1 MPPLLFFILLL
12 TLCFAVIFYL
22 GRPTKT
28 ERAVQRH
35 LESIKV
41 KESDA
46 DQEQPVTIL
55 KEEGYSPNPG
65 VSDLIRQIPGAKET
79 LDLIRQAGKSWP
91 VSFVMGMAALSALLT
106 ASVTSLFLPDVL
118 PLLAGLL
125 VGVIPYIFL
134 FILREKRFRECDK
147 LLPDAID
154 LMARG
159 LRAGHALPA
168 VLQMVGEE
176 VAEPLGSQFRSLHE
190 EQLLGLPLR
199 EAVMNMVRR
208 VPRDDTR
215 FLATAI
221 LLQKE
226 TGGNLA
232 VILDKTAAVARERER
247 LRGQVRIFT
256 AQGRAT
262 AWILCAMPLIMFCI
276 LSVLSWKT
284 ESYLFTDPIGK
295 IATYTGI
302 VFMACGILLIRK
314 IINVKV

>member
-1 MPPLLFFILLL
+1 MPPFLFFMLLL
-12 TLCFAVIFYL
+12 IICFAVMFYMS
-22 GRPTKT
+22 RPTKT

-41 KESDA
+41 TDTDDA
-46 DQEQPVTIL
+46 EQPVTIL
-55 KEEGYSPNPG
+55 KEEGYGSNPA
-65 VSDLIRQIPGAKET
+65 VTDVIRQIPGAKET
-79 LDLIRQAGKSWP
+79 LDLIRQAGKPWS
-91 VSFVMGMAALSALLT
+91 VSKVMGWVAGSMVGTALI
-106 ASVTSLFLPDVL
+106 TSLFLPDIL
-118 PLLAGLL
+118 PLIAALL
-125 VGVIPYIFL
+125 VGSIPYVYL
-134 FILREKRFRECDK
+134 FIMRERRFRQCDK

-176 VAEPLGSQFRSLHE
+176 IAEPLGTEFRNLHE

-208 VPRDDTR
+208 VPRDDMR
-215 FLATAI
+215 FLATAV

-232 VILDKTAAVARERER
+232 VILDKTAQVARERER
-247 LRGQVRIFT
+247 LRGQVRIYT

-262 AWILCAMPLIMFCI
+262 AWILCAMPFLMFCI
-276 LSVLSWKT
+276 LSMISWKT
-284 ESYLFTDPIGK
+284 ERYLLTDHIGK
-295 IATYTGI
+295 VALYVGMFFMVCGVLTIRRI
-302 VFMACGILLIRK
+302 V
-314 IINVKV
+314 NVKV

>member
-1 MPPLLFFILLL
+1 MPPFLFFMLLL
-12 TLCFAVIFYL
+12 IICFAVMFYMS
-22 GRPTKT
+22 RPTKT

-41 KESDA
+41 TDTDDA
-46 DQEQPVTIL
+46 EQPVTIL
-55 KEEGYSPNPG
+55 KEEGYGSNPA
-65 VSDLIRQIPGAKET
+65 VTDVIRQIPGAKET
-79 LDLIRQAGKSWP
+79 LDLIRQAGKPWS
-91 VSFVMGMAALSALLT
+91 VSKVMGWVAGSMVGTALI
-106 ASVTSLFLPDVL
+106 TSLFLPDIL
-118 PLLAGLL
+118 PLTAALL
-125 VGVIPYIFL
+125 VGSIPYVYL
-134 FILREKRFRECDK
+134 FIMRERRFRQCDK

-176 VAEPLGSQFRSLHE
+176 IAEPLGTEFRNLHE

-208 VPRDDTR
+208 VPRDDMR
-215 FLATAI
+215 FLATAV

-232 VILDKTAAVARERER
+232 VILDKTAQVARERER

-276 LSVLSWKT
+276 LSAISWNT
-284 ESYLFTDPIGK
+284 ERLLFVDHIGK
-295 IATYTGI
+295 IAI
-302 VFMACGILLIRK
+302 
-314 IINVKV
+314 

>member
-1 MPPLLFFILLL
+1 MPPILFFILLL
-12 TLCFAVIFYL
+12 TVCFAVIFYL
-22 GRPTKT
+22 AKPTKA

-35 LESIKV
+35 LESIQATDTGDE
-41 KESDA
+41 ES
-46 DQEQPVTIL
+46 VTIL
-55 KEEGYSPNPG
+55 KEEGYGSNPA
-65 VSDLIRQIPGAKET
+65 VSDLVRQIPGARET
-79 LDLIRQAGKSWP
+79 LDLIRQSGKTWP
-91 VSFVMGMAALSALLT
+91 VSLVMGSVALAMLLT
-106 ASVTSLFLPDVL
+106 AAITSLFLPDVV
-118 PLLAGLL
+118 PFVAAL
-125 VGVIPYIFL
+125 VVGCVPYVYL
-134 FILREKRFRECDK
+134 FVLREKRFRECDR

-176 VAEPLGSQFRSLHE
+176 IAEPLGSEFRNLHE

-199 EAVMNMVRR
+199 EAVMNMIRR
-208 VPRDDTR
+208 IPRDDTR

-232 VILDKTAAVARERER
+232 VILDKTAVVARERER

-262 AWILCAMPLIMFCI
+262 AWILCAMPFLMFLI
-276 LSVLSWKT
+276 LSAISWNT
-284 ESYLFTDPIGK
+284 ERLLFVDHMGK
-295 IATYTGI
+295 IAVYTGMI
-302 VFMACGILLIRK
+302 LMVSGILLIRR
-314 IINVKV
+314 IVNVKV

>member
-1 MPPLLFFILLL
+1 MTPLLFFMMLLI
-12 TLCFAVIFYL
+12 LCFGVIFYL
-22 GRPTKT
+22 SRPTKT

-41 KESDA
+41 AETDDTEA
-46 DQEQPVTIL
+46 PPTIL
-55 KEEGYSPNPG
+55 KEEGYSSNPAI
-65 VSDLIRQIPGAKET
+65 SDIVRQIPGAKET
-79 LDLIRQAGKSWP
+79 LDLIRQAGKAWS
-91 VSFVMGMAALSALLT
+91 VSKVMGLVAGSMAGTALI
-106 ASVTSLFLPDVL
+106 TSLFLPDVL
-118 PLLAGLL
+118 PLIAAVV
-125 VGVIPYIFL
+125 VGCVPYVYL
-134 FILREKRFRECDK
+134 FILCERRFRQCDR

-176 VAEPLGSQFRSLHE
+176 IAEPLGTEFRSLHE
-190 EQLLGLPLR
+190 EQVLGLPLR

-208 VPRDDTR
+208 IPRDDTR

-247 LRGQVRIFT
+247 LRGQVRIYT

-262 AWILCAMPLIMFCI
+262 AWILCAMPFLMFCI
-276 LSVLSWKT
+276 LSLISWKT
-284 ESYLFTDPIGK
+284 ERYLLTDQIGK
-295 IATYTGI
+295 VALYIGMF
-302 VFMACGILLIRK
+302 FMVCGVLIIRK
-314 IINVKV
+314 IVNVKV

>member
-1 MPPLLFFILLL
+1 MHPFLFFILLL
-12 TLCFAVIFYL
+12 MVCFVVIFYL
-22 GRPTKT
+22 GRPTRA

-35 LESIKV
+35 LESIQV
-41 KESDA
+41 AETDG
-46 DQEQPVTIL
+46 EQHPTIL
-55 KEEGYSPNPG
+55 KEEGYSPNPAISEL
-65 VSDLIRQIPGAKET
+65 VRQIPGARET
-79 LDLIRQAGKSWP
+79 LDLVRQAGKTWP
-91 VSFVMGMAALSALLT
+91 VSLVMGVVALSVIATSAL
-106 ASVTSLFLPDVL
+106 TSLFLPGLL
-118 PLLAGLL
+118 PLVVGLI
-125 VGVIPYIFL
+125 VGCIPYVYL
-134 FILREKRFRECDK
+134 MVLREQRFRRCDR

-176 VAEPLGSQFRSLHE
+176 IAEPLGSEFRGLHE

-208 VPRDDTR
+208 IPRDDTR
-215 FLATAI
+215 FLATAV

-262 AWILCAMPLIMFCI
+262 AWILCAMPFVMFVI
-276 LSVLSWKT
+276 LSFLNWNT
-284 ESYLFTDPIGK
+284 EKLLFTDHLGK
-295 IATYTGI
+295 VAVYTGMF
-302 VFMACGILLIRK
+302 FMVCGILLIRR
-314 IINVKV
+314 IVNVKV

>member
-1 MPPLLFFILLL
+1 MSPFLFFILLL
-12 TLCFAVIFYL
+12 SVCFAVIFYL
-22 GRPTKT
+22 VRPTRT

-35 LESIKV
+35 LENIQATDTT
-41 KESDA
+41 EGG
-46 DQEQPVTIL
+46 EPVPIL
-55 KEEGYSPNPG
+55 KEEGYSANAA
-65 VSDLIRQIPGAKET
+65 VSDLVRQIPGARET
-79 LDLIRQAGKSWP
+79 LDLIRQSGKTWS
-91 VSFVMGMAALSALLT
+91 VAFVMSTAALLFLFTMAI
-106 ASVTSLFLPDVL
+106 TSLFLPAAAAF
-118 PLLAGLL
+118 LAGLL
-125 VGVIPYIFL
+125 IAGIPFVYL
-134 FILREKRFRECDK
+134 FIYRERRFRQCDR

-168 VLQMVGEE
+168 VLQMVGDEI
-176 VAEPLGSQFRSLHE
+176 AEPLGAEFRNLHE

-208 VPRDDTR
+208 IPRDDTR
-215 FLATAI
+215 FLATAV

-262 AWILCAMPLIMFCI
+262 AWILSSMPFIMFVI
-276 LSVLSWKT
+276 LSIVSWRT
-284 ESYLFTDPIGK
+284 ERYLFVDPMGK
-295 IATYTGI
+295 VAIYTGMI
-302 VFMACGILLIRK
+302 LMACGVLLIRR
-314 IINVKV
+314 IVNVKV

>member
-1 MPPLLFFILLL
+1 MPPFLFFMLLL
-12 TLCFAVIFYL
+12 IICFGVIFYL
-22 GRPTKT
+22 GRPTKM
-28 ERAVQRH
+28 ERDVQRH

-41 KESDA
+41 TETEDN
-46 DQEQPVTIL
+46 EQPVTIL
-55 KEEGYSPNPG
+55 KEEGYGSNPAI
-65 VSDLIRQIPGAKET
+65 SDIVRQVPGAKET
-79 LDLIRQAGKSWP
+79 LYLIRQAGKSWS
-91 VSFVMGMAALSALLT
+91 VSTVMGLVVGSMIGTALI
-106 ASVTSLFLPDVL
+106 TSLFLPDVL
-118 PLLAGLL
+118 PLVAAL
-125 VGVIPYIFL
+125 VIGCIPYVYL
-134 FILREKRFRECDK
+134 FILREQRFRQCDR

-176 VAEPLGSQFRSLHE
+176 IAEPLGAEFRNLHE

-199 EAVMNMVRR
+199 EAVMNMIRR
-208 VPRDDTR
+208 IPRDDTR

-247 LRGQVRIFT
+247 LRGQVRIYT

-262 AWILCAMPLIMFCI
+262 AWILCAMPFLMFVI
-276 LSVLSWKT
+276 LSLISWKT
-284 ESYLFTDPIGK
+284 ERFLLTDHIGK
-295 IATYTGI
+295 IAMYVG
-302 VFMACGILLIRK
+302 VFFMICGVLTIRK
-314 IINVKV
+314 IVNVKV

>member
-1 MPPLLFFILLL
+1 MPPFLFFMLLL
-12 TLCFAVIFYL
+12 IICFGVIFYL
-22 GRPTKT
+22 SRPTKT

-41 KESDA
+41 TDTDNDA
-46 DQEQPVTIL
+46 EPVPIL
-55 KEEGYSPNPG
+55 KEEGYSSNPA
-65 VSDLIRQIPGAKET
+65 VSDIVRQIPGAKET
-79 LDLIRQAGKSWP
+79 LYLVRQAGKTWP
-91 VSFVMGMAALSALLT
+91 VSTVMGIVALSMAGTALI
-106 ASVTSLFLPDVL
+106 TSLFLPDFL
-118 PLLAGLL
+118 PLVAALV
-125 VGVIPYIFL
+125 VGVVPYVYL
-134 FILREKRFRECDK
+134 FILREQRFRQCDR

-176 VAEPLGSQFRSLHE
+176 IAEPLGAEFRNLHE

-208 VPRDDTR
+208 IPRDDTR
-215 FLATAI
+215 FLATAV

-247 LRGQVRIFT
+247 LRGQVRIYT

-262 AWILCAMPLIMFCI
+262 AWILCAMPFLMFCI
-276 LSVLSWKT
+276 LSLISWRT
-284 ESYLFTDPIGK
+284 ERFLFTDHIGK
-295 IATYTGI
+295 VALYVGMF
-302 VFMACGILLIRK
+302 FMICGVLTIRK
-314 IINVKV
+314 IVNVKV

>member
-1 MPPLLFFILLL
+1 MPPFLFFILLL
-12 TLCFAVIFYL
+12 ALCFTVIFYL
-22 GRPTKT
+22 GRPSKT
-28 ERAVQRH
+28 ERAVQRR

-41 KESDA
+41 EDENTA
-46 DQEQPVTIL
+46 EEPPVPIL
-55 KEEGYSPNPG
+55 KEEGYSPNPTI
-65 VSDLIRQIPGAKET
+65 SDLVRQVPGARET
-79 LDLIRQAGKSWP
+79 LDLIRQAGKPWP
-91 VSFVMGMAALSALLT
+91 VSLVMGSSLLAILLT

-118 PLLAGLL
+118 PLAAGLI
-125 VGVIPYIFL
+125 VGCAPYAYLL
-134 FILREKRFRECDK
+134 FLRERRFRECDR

-176 VAEPLGSQFRSLHE
+176 IAEPLGSEFRNLHE

-215 FLATAI
+215 FLATAV

-232 VILDKTAAVARERER
+232 AILDKTANVARERER

-262 AWILCAMPLIMFCI
+262 AWILCAMPFIMFCI

-295 IATYTGI
+295 VATYVG
-302 VFMACGILLIRK
+302 MLLMCCGVLLIRK

>member
-1 MPPLLFFILLL
+1 MHPFLFFILLL
-12 TLCFAVIFYL
+12 IICFGVIFYL

-35 LESIKV
+35 LESIQV
-41 KESDA
+41 TETD
-46 DQEQPVTIL
+46 DGEEPVTIL
-55 KEEGYSPNPG
+55 KEEGYSPNPAIG
-65 VSDLIRQIPGAKET
+65 EIVRQVPGAKET
-79 LDLIRQAGKSWP
+79 LDLIRQAGKTWS
-91 VSFVMGMAALSALLT
+91 VSLVMGMALFLIVLF
-106 ASVTSLFLPDVL
+106 ASLTSLFLPGVI
-118 PLLAGLL
+118 PLLAGLI
-125 VGVIPYIFL
+125 VGCIPYVYL
-134 FILREKRFRECDK
+134 FILRERRFRQCDR

-176 VAEPLGSQFRSLHE
+176 ISEPLGAEFRNLHE

-208 VPRDDTR
+208 IPRDDTR

-247 LRGQVRIFT
+247 LRGQVRIYT

-262 AWILCAMPLIMFCI
+262 AWILCAMPFIMFVI
-276 LSVLSWKT
+276 LSMLNWNIEKL
-284 ESYLFTDPIGK
+284 LFTDHMGK
-295 IATYTGI
+295 LAIYTGMF
-302 VFMACGILLIRK
+302 FMVCGILLIRR
-314 IINVKV
+314 IVNVKV

>member
-1 MPPLLFFILLL
+1 MPPSLFFILLL
-12 TLCFAVIFYL
+12 TVCFAVIFYL
-22 GRPTKT
+22 VRPTRT
-28 ERAVQRH
+28 EQAVQRH
-35 LESIKV
+35 LENIKA
-41 KESDA
+41 SD
-46 DQEQPVTIL
+46 EPEGGEPVPIL
-55 KEEGYSPNPG
+55 KEEGYSANAAI
-65 VSDLIRQIPGAKET
+65 SDLVRQIPGARET
-79 LDLIRQAGKSWP
+79 LDLIRQSGRTWS
-91 VSFVMGMAALSALLT
+91 VVFVMGTAVFSLLFI
-106 ASVTSLFLPDVL
+106 AGVTSLFLPGSVAVFL
-118 PLLAGLL
+118 GL
-125 VGVIPYIFL
+125 VIACIPYVYL
-134 FILREKRFRECDK
+134 FIRRERRFRQCDR

-168 VLQMVGEE
+168 VLQMVGDEI
-176 VAEPLGSQFRSLHE
+176 AEPLGAEFRNLHE

-208 VPRDDTR
+208 IPRDDTR

-262 AWILCAMPLIMFCI
+262 AWILCSMPFFMFVI
-276 LSVLSWKT
+276 LSIISWRT
-284 ESYLFTDPIGK
+284 ERYLFTDHMGK
-295 IATYTGI
+295 IAIYTGVI
-302 VFMACGILLIRK
+302 LMACGVLLIRR
-314 IINVKV
+314 IVNVKV